1 MLILMSIRNLLN
13 TMKQLLIGRS
23 IQRTL
28 TEAEKSDAEI
38 AAELGVARDTIYRWR
53 TGSTKVIRR
62 KNLMKLAAVFRQNLK
77 YNDDGRVEFIKQNP
91 VENDTTRNENELG
104 ETELKSIIQTMQKQ
118 IDYLLEENIRL
129 RGKMEGGTEKKF

>member
-1 MLILMSIRNLLN
+1 MSIRNLLN

-23 IQRTL
+23 IQRAL
-28 TEAEKSDAEI
+28 TEAEKSDSEI
-38 AAELGVARDTIYRWR
+38 AADLGVARDTIYRWR

-77 YNDDGRVEFIKQNP
+77 YNDDGRVEFIMQNP
-91 VENDTTRNENELG
+91 VENDSTRNENELG

-118 IDYLLEENIRL
+118 LDYLLEENIRL
-129 RGKMEGGTEKKF
+129 RGKMEGGPEKKF

>member
-1 MLILMSIRNLLN
+1 MSIRNLLN

-23 IQRTL
+23 IQRAL
-28 TEAEKSDAEI
+28 TETEKSDAEI
-38 AAELGVARDTIYRWR
+38 AADLGVARDTIYRWR

-77 YNDDGRVEFIKQNP
+77 YNDDGRVEFIMQNP
-91 VENDTTRNENELG
+91 VENDSTRNENELG
-104 ETELKSIIQTMQKQ
+104 ENELKSIIQTMQKQ

-129 RGKMEGGTEKKF
+129 RGKMEGGPEKKF

>member
-1 MLILMSIRNLLN
+1 MSIRNLLN

-23 IQRTL
+23 IQRVL
-28 TEAEKSDAEI
+28 TEAEKSDSEI
-38 AAELGVARDTIYRWR
+38 AADLGVARDTIYRWR

-77 YNDDGRVEFIKQNP
+77 YNDDGRVEFIMQNP
-91 VENDTTRNENELG
+91 VENDSTRNENELG

-129 RGKMEGGTEKKF
+129 RGKMEGGPEKKF

>member
-1 MLILMSIRNLLN
+1 MSIRNLLN

-38 AAELGVARDTIYRWR
+38 AADLGVARDTIYRWR

-62 KNLMKLAAVFRQNLK
+62 RNLMKLAAVFRQNLK
-77 YNDDGRVEFIKQNP
+77 YNDDGRVEFIMQNP
-91 VENDTTRNENELG
+91 VENDSTRNENELG
-104 ETELKSIIQTMQKQ
+104 ENELKSIIQTMQKQ

-129 RGKMEGGTEKKF
+129 RGKMEGGPEKKF

>member
-1 MLILMSIRNLLN
+1 
-13 TMKQLLIGRS
+13 MKQLLIGRS

-38 AAELGVARDTIYRWR
+38 AAELGVSRDTIYRWR

-77 YNDDGRVEFIKQNP
+77 YNGDGRVEFIMHNP
-91 VENDTTRNENELG
+91 IENDPTRNENELG

-129 RGKMEGGTEKKF
+129 RGKMEGGPEKKF

>member
-1 MLILMSIRNLLN
+1 MSIRNLLN

-23 IQRTL
+23 IQRAL

-38 AAELGVARDTIYRWR
+38 AADLGVARDTIYRWR

-62 KNLMKLAAVFRQNLK
+62 RNLMKLAAVFRQNLK
-77 YNDDGRVEFIKQNP
+77 YNDDGRVEFIMQNP
-91 VENDTTRNENELG
+91 VENYSTRNENELG
-104 ETELKSIIQTMQKQ
+104 ENELKSIIQTMQKQ

-129 RGKMEGGTEKKF
+129 RGKMEGGPEKKF

>member
-23 IQRTL
+23 IQRVL

-62 KNLMKLAAVFRQNLK
+62 KNLMKLAAIFRQNLK
-77 YNDDGRVEFIKQNP
+77 YNDDGRVEFIMQNP
-91 VENDTTRNENELG
+91 VENDSTRNKNKLG

-129 RGKMEGGTEKKF
+129 RGKMEGGSEKKF

>member
-1 MLILMSIRNLLN
+1 
-13 TMKQLLIGRS
+13 MKQLLIGRS
-23 IQRTL
+23 IQRAL

-62 KNLMKLAAVFRQNLK
+62 KNLMKLATVFRQNLK
-77 YNDDGRVEFIKQNP
+77 YNDDGRVEFIMQNP
-91 VENDTTRNENELG
+91 VENESARNENKLG

-129 RGKMEGGTEKKF
+129 RSKMEGGSEKKS

>member
-1 MLILMSIRNLLN
+1 MSIRNLLN

-23 IQRTL
+23 IQRVL
-28 TEAEKSDAEI
+28 TEAEKSDSEI
-38 AAELGVARDTIYRWR
+38 AADLGVARDTIYRWR

-77 YNDDGRVEFIKQNP
+77 YNDDGRVEFIMQNP
-91 VENDTTRNENELG
+91 VENDSTRNENELG

-118 IDYLLEENIRL
+118 LDYLLEENIRL
-129 RGKMEGGTEKKF
+129 RGKMEGGPEKKF

>member
-1 MLILMSIRNLLN
+1 MSIRNLLN

-23 IQRTL
+23 IQRAL
-28 TEAEKSDAEI
+28 TETEKSDAEI
-38 AAELGVARDTIYRWR
+38 AADLGVARDTIYRWR

-62 KNLMKLAAVFRQNLK
+62 RNLMKLAAVFRQNLK
-77 YNDDGRVEFIKQNP
+77 YNDDGRVEFIMQNP
-91 VENDTTRNENELG
+91 VENDSTRNKNELG

-129 RGKMEGGTEKKF
+129 RGKMEGGPEKKF

>member
-1 MLILMSIRNLLN
+1 MSIRNLLN

-23 IQRTL
+23 IQRAL

-38 AAELGVARDTIYRWR
+38 AADLGVARDTIYRWR

-77 YNDDGRVEFIKQNP
+77 YNDDGRVEFIMQNP
-91 VENDTTRNENELG
+91 VENDSTRNENELG

-129 RGKMEGGTEKKF
+129 RGKMEGGPEKKF

>member
-1 MLILMSIRNLLN
+1 MLILDGIRNLLN

-23 IQRTL
+23 IQRVL
-28 TEAEKSDAEI
+28 TETEKSDAEI
-38 AAELGVARDTIYRWR
+38 AAELGVSRDTIYRWR

-62 KNLMKLAAVFRQNLK
+62 KNLMKLTAVFRQNLK
-77 YNDDGRVEFIKQNP
+77 YNDDGRVEFIMQNP
-91 VENDTTRNENELG
+91 VEHDSTRNENKLG

-129 RGKMEGGTEKKF
+129 RGKMEGGPEKKF

>member
-1 MLILMSIRNLLN
+1 MSIRNLLN

-23 IQRTL
+23 IQRAL
-28 TEAEKSDAEI
+28 TETEKSDSEI
-38 AAELGVARDTIYRWR
+38 AADLGVARDTIYRWR

-77 YNDDGRVEFIKQNP
+77 YNDDGRVEFIMQNP
-91 VENDTTRNENELG
+91 VENDSTRNENELG

-118 IDYLLEENIRL
+118 LDYLLEENIRL
-129 RGKMEGGTEKKF
+129 RGKMEGEPEKKF

>member
-1 MLILMSIRNLLN
+1 MSIRNLLN

-23 IQRTL
+23 IQRAL
-28 TEAEKSDAEI
+28 TEAEKSDSEI
-38 AAELGVARDTIYRWR
+38 AADLGVARDTIYRWR

-77 YNDDGRVEFIKQNP
+77 YNDDGRVEFIMQNP
-91 VENDTTRNENELG
+91 VENDSTRNKNELG

-118 IDYLLEENIRL
+118 IEYLLEENIRL
-129 RGKMEGGTEKKF
+129 RGKMEGEPENKF

>member
-1 MLILMSIRNLLN
+1 MSIRNLLN

-23 IQRTL
+23 IQRAL
-28 TEAEKSDAEI
+28 TEAEKSDSEI
-38 AAELGVARDTIYRWR
+38 AADLGVARDTIYRWR

-77 YNDDGRVEFIKQNP
+77 YNDDGRVEFIMQNP
-91 VENDTTRNENELG
+91 VENDSTRNENELG
-104 ETELKSIIQTMQKQ
+104 ETDLKSIIQTMQKQ

-129 RGKMEGGTEKKF
+129 RGKMEGGPEKKF

>member
-1 MLILMSIRNLLN
+1 MLILMSICNLLN

-23 IQRTL
+23 IQRAL
-28 TEAEKSDAEI
+28 TESEKSDAEI
-38 AAELGVARDTIYRWR
+38 AADLGVARDTIYRWR

-77 YNDDGRVEFIKQNP
+77 YNDDGRVEFIMQNP
-91 VENDTTRNENELG
+91 VENDSTRNENELG

-129 RGKMEGGTEKKF
+129 RGKMEGGPKKKF

>member
-1 MLILMSIRNLLN
+1 MSIRNLLN

-23 IQRTL
+23 IERTL

-77 YNDDGRVEFIKQNP
+77 YNDDGRVEFIMQNP
-91 VENDTTRNENELG
+91 VENDSTRNENELG
-104 ETELKSIIQTMQKQ
+104 ENELKSIIQTMQKQ

-129 RGKMEGGTEKKF
+129 RGKMEGGSEKKF

>member
-1 MLILMSIRNLLN
+1 MSIRNLLN
-13 TMKQLLIGRS
+13 IMKLLLIGRS

-77 YNDDGRVEFIKQNP
+77 YNDDGRVEFIMQNP
-91 VENDTTRNENELG
+91 VENDSTRNENELG
-104 ETELKSIIQTMQKQ
+104 ENELKSIIQTMQKQ

-129 RGKMEGGTEKKF
+129 RGKMEGGPEKKF

>member
-1 MLILMSIRNLLN
+1 MSICNLLN

-23 IQRTL
+23 IQRAL
-28 TEAEKSDAEI
+28 TEAEKSDSEI
-38 AAELGVARDTIYRWR
+38 AADLGVARDTIYRWR

-77 YNDDGRVEFIKQNP
+77 YNDDGRVEFIMQNP
-91 VENDTTRNENELG
+91 VENDSTRNENELG

-118 IDYLLEENIRL
+118 LDYLLEENIRL
-129 RGKMEGGTEKKF
+129 RGKMEGEPENKF

>member
-1 MLILMSIRNLLN
+1 MSIRNLLN

-23 IQRTL
+23 IQRAL

-77 YNDDGRVEFIKQNP
+77 YNDDGRVEFIMQNP
-91 VENDTTRNENELG
+91 VENDSTRNENELG
-104 ETELKSIIQTMQKQ
+104 ENELKSIIQTMQKQ

-129 RGKMEGGTEKKF
+129 RGKMEGGPEKKF

>member
-1 MLILMSIRNLLN
+1 
-13 TMKQLLIGRS
+13 MKQLLIGRS
-23 IQRTL
+23 IQRAL

-62 KNLMKLAAVFRQNLK
+62 RNLMKLAAVFRQNLK
-77 YNDDGRVEFIKQNP
+77 YNEDGRVEFIMQNP
-91 VENDTTRNENELG
+91 VENDSTRNENELG

-129 RGKMEGGTEKKF
+129 RGKMEGGPEKKF

>member
-1 MLILMSIRNLLN
+1 MSIRNLLN

-23 IQRTL
+23 IQRAL
-28 TEAEKSDAEI
+28 TEAEKSDSEI
-38 AAELGVARDTIYRWR
+38 AADLGVARDTIYRWR

-77 YNDDGRVEFIKQNP
+77 YNDDGKVEFIMQNP
-91 VENDTTRNENELG
+91 VENDSTRNENELG

-118 IDYLLEENIRL
+118 LDYLLEENIRL
-129 RGKMEGGTEKKF
+129 RGKMEGEPEKKF

>member
-1 MLILMSIRNLLN
+1 MSIRNLLN

-23 IQRTL
+23 IQRAL
-28 TEAEKSDAEI
+28 TEAEKSDSEI
-38 AAELGVARDTIYRWR
+38 AADLGVARDTIYRWR

-77 YNDDGRVEFIKQNP
+77 YNDDGRVEFIMQNP
-91 VENDTTRNENELG
+91 VENDSTRNENELG

-118 IDYLLEENIRL
+118 LDYLLEENIRL
-129 RGKMEGGTEKKF
+129 RGKMEGEPENKF

>member
-1 MLILMSIRNLLN
+1 MSIRNLLN

-23 IQRTL
+23 IQRAL
-28 TEAEKSDAEI
+28 TETEKSDAEI
-38 AAELGVARDTIYRWR
+38 AADLGVARDTIYRWR

-62 KNLMKLAAVFRQNLK
+62 RNLMKLAAVFRQNLK
-77 YNDDGRVEFIKQNP
+77 YNDDGRVEFIMQNP
-91 VENDTTRNENELG
+91 VENDSTRNENELG

-129 RGKMEGGTEKKF
+129 RGKMEGGPEKKF

>member
-1 MLILMSIRNLLN
+1 MSIRNLLN

-23 IQRTL
+23 IQRAL
-28 TEAEKSDAEI
+28 TETEKSDAEI
-38 AAELGVARDTIYRWR
+38 AADLGVARDTIYRWR

-62 KNLMKLAAVFRQNLK
+62 RNLMKLAAVFRQNLK
-77 YNDDGRVEFIKQNP
+77 YNDDGRVEFIMQNP
-91 VENDTTRNENELG
+91 VENDSTRNKNELG

-129 RGKMEGGTEKKF
+129 RGKMEGEPEK

>member
-1 MLILMSIRNLLN
+1 
-13 TMKQLLIGRS
+13 MKQLLIGRS
-23 IQRTL
+23 IQRVL
-28 TEAEKSDAEI
+28 TEAAKSDAEI

-62 KNLMKLAAVFRQNLK
+62 RNLMKLAAVFRQNLK
-77 YNDDGRVEFIKQNP
+77 YNDDGRVEFIMQNP
-91 VENDTTRNENELG
+91 VENDSTRNKNELG

-129 RGKMEGGTEKKF
+129 RGKMEGGSEKKF

>member
-1 MLILMSIRNLLN
+1 MSIRNLLN

-23 IQRTL
+23 IQRAL

-77 YNDDGRVEFIKQNP
+77 YNDDGRVEFIMQNP
-91 VENDTTRNENELG
+91 VENDSTRNENELG

-129 RGKMEGGTEKKF
+129 RGKMEGGPEKKF

>member
-1 MLILMSIRNLLN
+1 
-13 TMKQLLIGRS
+13 MKQLLIGRS
-23 IQRTL
+23 IQRAL

-62 KNLMKLAAVFRQNLK
+62 RNLMKLAAVFRQNLK
-77 YNDDGRVEFIKQNP
+77 YNDDGRVEFIMQNP
-91 VENDTTRNENELG
+91 VENYSTRNENELG
-104 ETELKSIIQTMQKQ
+104 ENELKSIIQTMQKQ

-129 RGKMEGGTEKKF
+129 RGKMEGGPEKKF